1 MKLNAW
7 LFVGLF
13 LLSLL
18 FQVVCSCP
26 LVSSLTSSPN
36 VDKPTYLGIA
46 TYYDNRKCA
55 VTVSLD
61 DFGTNSS
68 DWQNALSMLTQ
79 KRIFHSVGIITA
91 YTDWNYAQY
100 WINQG
105 YTEAASHS
113 RTHVPPP
120 YTGNDGV
127 VPKIS
132 DEWQING
139 SKQDIIGN
147 LTLPAQWR
155 SGENQFVYAWIEPF
169 GEADA
174 AIRQWLGT
182 THYLC
187 DRTISPSAPSYGYA
201 YWDAQNGL
209 FTHVGYTVEMGSPPW
224 KNGATS
230 VASLNRMFDQAY
242 FGGSVYHLNIHPP
255 DVNWS
260 KGSYADLHTDY
271 ISNRTDVW
279 YVPLGLLYLYHW
291 LAVEN
296 VTQVSS
302 NETGQL
308 ETFNI
313 TINHE
318 SHRSFGAAY
327 PASYVFNIPQNW
339 TTANVYYRYKEQE
352 PWQLLSQRK
361 STEFFNGV
369 SDARFNFT
377 ENKAYVSIGFSNSSD
392 NIFLRILPS
401 KLTAVSLSPNELS
414 VERGRKAGAAL
425 TFTLKNTGQSLMHA
439 ILVSVVNSS
448 QLKVLPPA
456 ENLSDIENQQTESA
470 TFSVSAP
477 STIVTGIKN
486 ISFRVNYCD
495 ATGAVYSETL
505 SAPVVVTKLGTSI
518 HVSAFPPEI
527 KKDQTTILD
536 AKLLDENANP
546 IAHQAIAFS
555 VGTNSLGCAKTDVD
569 GNAVLNY
576 TFDGDVGT
584 NLVTVSY
591 GENESYLSSIG
602 STNLKIDKLETNI
615 TAMFSSSSE
624 KTLTFNASVRDE
636 NGNPVKSATLEFQT
650 YNKTG
655 WLDFANSTTDAKGFA
670 SISYPIATSGF
681 LQLRTKLDGGINYF
695 ESTSSTIS
703 ILVINLDYIIV
714 LAIVAA
720 MTVVIATGY
729 KCFRKRKKKNYGICF
744 VTKL

>member
-1 MKLNAW
+1 MKLHVW
-7 LFVGLF
+7 LFAGLF

-18 FQVVCSCP
+18 FQVLCSCP

-46 TYYDNRKCA
+46 PYYDNRKCA

-61 DFGTNSS
+61 DFETNSS
-68 DWQNALSMLTQ
+68 DWQNALSMLTE

-91 YTDWNYAQY
+91 YADWNYTQY
-100 WINQG
+100 WIDQG

-113 RTHVPPP
+113 RTHVSPP
-120 YTGNDGV
+120 YTGNDGIA
-127 VPKIS
+127 PKIS

-169 GEADA
+169 GQADA

-209 FTHVGYTVEMGSPPW
+209 FTHVGYTVEMGNPLW
-224 KNGATS
+224 KNGYTS

-242 FGGSVYHLNIHPP
+242 FSGSVYHLSAHPP

-260 KGSYADLHTDY
+260 KGSYADLHTNY

-279 YVPLGLLYLYHW
+279 YAPLGLLYLYHW
-291 LAVEN
+291 LAIEN

-302 NETGQL
+302 NEIGQL
-308 ETFNI
+308 RTFNI

-318 SHRSFGAAY
+318 SHQSFGAAY
-327 PASYVFNIPQNW
+327 PASYVFSIPQNW

-352 PWQLLSQRK
+352 PWQLLEQRK

-369 SDARFNFT
+369 SNARFNFT

-392 NIFLRILPS
+392 SIFLRILPS
-401 KLTAVSLSPNELS
+401 KLSAASLSPTELS
-414 VERGRKAGAAL
+414 VERGRKVGAAL
-425 TFTLKNTGQSLMHA
+425 TFTLKNTGQSSMHS
-439 ILVSVVNSS
+439 ILVSVANSS
-448 QLKVLPPA
+448 QLQVLPSA
-456 ENLSDIENQQTESA
+456 ENLSDIANQQTESA

-477 STIVTGIKN
+477 QTVITGIEN
-486 ISFRVNYCD
+486 ISFMVNYCD
-495 ATGAVYSETL
+495 DTGAVYSETF
-505 SAPVVVTKLGTSI
+505 SAPVVVIKLGTSI
-518 HVSAFPPEI
+518 HVSAFPSEI
-527 KKDQTTILD
+527 KKDHATILN
-536 AKLLDENANP
+536 AKLLDENADP
-546 IAHQAIAFS
+546 IAHQAISFS
-555 VGTNSLGCAKTDVD
+555 VGNNSLGCAKTDVN

-576 TFDGDVGT
+576 TFDGNVGT
-584 NLVTVSY
+584 NLITVSY

-615 TAMFSSSSE
+615 TATFSYSAE
-624 KTLTFNASVRDE
+624 KTLTLNASASDE
-636 NGNPVKSATLEFQT
+636 NGNPVQATTLEFQI

-655 WLDFANSTTDAKGFA
+655 WIDFANSTTNAKGFA
-670 SISYPIATSGF
+670 SVSYPIATSGF
-681 LQLRTKLDGGINYF
+681 LQLRTKLDEGTNYF

-703 ILVINLDYIIV
+703 ILVINLDYIMV
-714 LAIVAA
+714 FAIVAA
-720 MTVVIATGY
+720 MIVVMVTGY
-729 KCFRKRKKKNYGICF
+729 KYFRKRKRK
-744 VTKL
+744 TM